1 MIPRPGPS
9 VRSLAAVTNRQI
21 CTSSQCAQAPRP
33 PKLVPYAHVL
43 AGTTPPKT
51 PIDVARIY
59 PDHPLMR
66 FFQRVPVEVPKA
78 GTQGKHSD
86 ERDTLQVPQAVTESD
101 LGKDYSSRSWL
112 APELRRKSSVDLHNL
127 WYVLLIERN
136 RLATSWEE
144 IKRHNAE
151 GAAHMLG
158 ESLSYRHHRVRKS
171 MARIKFVLNERRL
184 ALIEAQK
191 QVRQES
197 VNLSQSDDG
206 NLFEAQPSA

>member
-9 VRSLAAVTNRQI
+9 ARSLAAATTRQI
-21 CTSSQCAQAPRP
+21 CTSSACAQAPRP

-43 AGTTPPKT
+43 AGTATPKT

-158 ESLSYRHHRVRKS
+158 ESLSYRHHR
-171 MARIKFVLNERRL
+171 FVLNERRL

-191 QVRQES
+191 KVRQES
-197 VNLSQSDDG
+197 ITPSLGDDG
-206 NLFEAQPSA
+206 ELFEAQPSA